1 MKPIVHIFI
10 DLDGVLADWVAGVL
24 DLFGTGALSKSDWPA
39 GEYSIER
46 VLGISTDRLWSVI
59 NRQGSEWWAHL
70 EPLPQYAALLGLIWS
85 TEVEAS
91 ILTAPGVCD
100 YEWTGKAQW
109 VARHAQEYRH
119 SLHMSQD
126 KALLA
131 GPGRLLID
139 DSDENC
145 RRFIEAGGQAI
156 VYPQPWNT
164 AHLYAGRPLPTVKRQ
179 LVQLGVIP
187 QAIREE
193 TA

>member
-1 MKPIVHIFI
+1 MKPIDHIFI

-39 GEYSIER
+39 GNYSIEQA
-46 VLGISTDRLWSVI
+46 LAISTDRLRSVI
-59 NRQGSEWWAHL
+59 NRQGVEWWGHL
-70 EPLPQYAALLGLIWS
+70 EPLPHLDHLLALIESTGLES
-85 TEVEAS
+85 S
-91 ILTAPGVCD
+91 ILTAPGVSD

-109 VARHAQEYRH
+109 VTRHAPTFRDR
-119 SLHMSQD
+119 LHMIQD
-126 KALLA
+126 KALAA

-179 LVQLGVIP
+179 LVHLGVIP